1 VYIQY
6 EVNTRYPRPNEEPSG
21 DVVGLFLEGVPI
33 FKLWLAAPIK
43 VELACLRG
51 VCTHIGLV
59 PPSIF
64 QGGLPVFHFKSASG
78 QTLFLRAPLG
88 ATQEQVKAWA
98 SADSNAFTFLLIERG
113 PAVIRHIRTI
123 GVPQDFRDRV
133 AEAWLS
139 VNHPLDVHKCHQLL
153 ARMNDQTLLNNA
165 QLWTYQPRTDR
176 FTHASRL

>member
-1 VYIQY
+1 MYIAY
-6 EVNTRYPRPNEEPSG
+6 EVNTRYPSPDEQPPSDG
-21 DVVGLFLEGVPI
+21 VALVLEGIPF
-33 FKLWLAAPIK
+33 FKLWLAAPLD
-43 VELACLRG
+43 VELACLKG

-64 QGGLPVFHFKSASG
+64 HGGLPFFHFKSTSG
-78 QTLFLRAPLG
+78 KTLFVRAPLG

-98 SADSNAFTFLLIERG
+98 SADANAFTFLLMERE
-113 PAVIRHIRTI
+113 PAMVRHIRTI

-139 VNHPLDVHKCHQLL
+139 INHPIDMQKCHQLL
-153 ARMNDQTLLNNA
+153 AKMNDQTLWNNA
-165 QLWTYQPRTDR
+165 QRWTYQPGTDR